1 MRANL
6 ATEVADTLR
15 QKVLDTTLRAGARIN
30 EVELAHELN
39 VSRTPVREALA
50 TLTAEG
56 LVENRPRR
64 GFFVRELAPDEIAEV
79 YSIRDILDPAAL
91 QLGGLP
97 DAARLDRLESLNAMI
112 LEARQDPERVIDL
125 DNAWHLELL
134 NGCPNQILM
143 DLIRQFMRRTRP
155 LERAWLAGISSV
167 DRMAADH
174 ARILD
179 ALRAGDLAGGVVAL
193 RDNMLAGRQAVLEW
207 INSRAGMTM
216 DASS

>member
-15 QKVLDTTLRAGARIN
+15 QKILDTTLRAGARIN

-91 QLGGLP
+91 ELGGLP
-97 DAARLDRLESLNAMI
+97 DAARLDRLESLNARI
-112 LEARQDPERVIDL
+112 LEARHDPERVIDL

-134 NGCPNQILM
+134 DGCPNQILM
-143 DLIRQFMRRTRP
+143 DLIRQFMHRTRP
-155 LERAWLAGISSV
+155 LERAWLAGASSV

-179 ALRAGDLAGGVVAL
+179 ALKAGDLPGGVVAL
-193 RDNMLAGRQAVLEW
+193 RDNMLTGRKAVLDW
-207 INSRAGMTM
+207 INSRAGVTM
-216 DASS
+216 DVSS

>member
-15 QKVLDTTLRAGARIN
+15 QKVLDTALRAGARIN

-112 LEARQDPERVIDL
+112 LETRHDPERVIDL

-143 DLIRQFMRRTRP
+143 DLIRQFMHRTRP
-155 LERAWLAGISSV
+155 LERAWLAGVSSV
-167 DRMAADH
+167 DRMASDH

-179 ALRAGDLAGGVVAL
+179 ALRAGDLAGGVAAL
-193 RDNMLAGRQAVLEW
+193 RDNMLTGRQAVLDW